1 MTTASPPDP
10 SSLERARRLAKEALE
25 GNVGPSPTLDDDGL
39 PTTRLPLPPG
49 SPARISRTF
58 AWLLDDLIGVPG
70 TRLRF
75 GVDPILSLVPFAG
88 TAVGAVMGSV
98 ILIDAIRLRA
108 PVSVLI
114 RMVGNYVIDWL
125 VGLLPFLGAF
135 LDAAYRS
142 NHKNFK
148 LLERTIADRE
158 QVRITTFWY
167 WISIVAMVMVI
178 IAVVLAVPIGLLLWL
193 DGLITGG

>member
-1 MTTASPPDP
+1 MINAPAPDP
-10 SSLERARRLAKEALE
+10 SSLERASRLAKEALE
-25 GNVGPSPTLDDDGL
+25 KTVAPPPTLDGDGL

-70 TRLRF
+70 TKLRF
-75 GVDPILSLVPFAG
+75 GVDPILSIVPFAG

-125 VGLLPFLGAF
+125 MGLLPFLGAF

-158 QVRITTFWY
+158 QVRRTTFWY
-167 WISIVAMVMVI
+167 WISVVAMVMII
-178 IAVVLAVPIGLLLWL
+178 IAVVLSVPIGLLLWL
-193 DGLITGG
+193 DGLVTGV

>member
-1 MTTASPPDP
+1 MTTALPPDP
-10 SSLERARRLAKEALE
+10 SSLERAQRLAKEALE
-25 GNVGPSPTLDDDGL
+25 GRVVDPSDLDDDGL
-39 PTTRLPLPPG
+39 PSTRGPLPKG

-58 AWLLDDLIGVPG
+58 AWFLDDLVGVPG
-70 TRLRF
+70 TKIRV

-98 ILIDAIRLRA
+98 ILIDAVRLRA

-114 RMVGNYVIDWL
+114 RMVGNYVFDWAL
-125 VGLLPFLGAF
+125 GLFPFLGAF

-148 LLERTIADRE
+148 LLERTIANRE
-158 QVRITTFWY
+158 QVRKTTFWY
-167 WISIVAMVMVI
+167 WISILAMVLIV
-178 IAVVLAVPIGLLLWL
+178 IAVIVTVPIGLLLWL
-193 DGLITGG
+193 DGLVTGG

>member
-98 ILIDAIRLRA
+98 ILVDAVRLRA

-148 LLERTIADRE
+148 LLERTLADRD
-158 QVRITTFWY
+158 QVRRTTFWY
-167 WISIVAMVMVI
+167 WMSIVAMVVI
-178 IAVVLAVPIGLLLWL
+178 VTAVVLSVPIGLLLWL

>member
-1 MTTASPPDP
+1 MTQAPPPDP
-10 SSLERARRLAKEALE
+10 SSLERAQRLAKEALE
-25 GNVGPSPTLDDDGL
+25 GPAAGPSALDDDGL
-39 PTTRLPLPPG
+39 PSTRLPLPPG

-58 AWLLDDLIGVPG
+58 AWFLDDLIGVPG
-70 TRLRF
+70 TRIRF

-98 ILIDAIRLRA
+98 ILVDAVRLRA
-108 PVSVLI
+108 PVTVLV

-125 VGLLPFLGAF
+125 LGLLPFLGAF

-158 QVRITTFWY
+158 QVRGTTFWY
-167 WISIVAMVMVI
+167 WISILAMVVLV

>member
-98 ILIDAIRLRA
+98 ILVDAIRLRA

-158 QVRITTFWY
+158 QVRRTTFWY

>member
-158 QVRITTFWY
+158 QVRRTTFWY

>member
-1 MTTASPPDP
+1 MTEAQPPDP
-10 SSLERARRLAKEALE
+10 SSLTRAQRLAKEALE
-25 GNVGPSPTLDDDGL
+25 GPAANPPVRDDGAL
-39 PTTRLPLPPG
+39 PATRLPLPPG

-70 TRLRF
+70 TKLRF
-75 GVDPILSLVPFAG
+75 GVDPLLSLVPFAG
-88 TAVGAVMGSV
+88 TAVGAVLGSV

-108 PVSVLI
+108 PVSVLA
-114 RMVGNYVIDWL
+114 RMLGNYVIDWL

-158 QVRITTFWY
+158 QVRRTTFWY
-167 WISIVAMVMVI
+167 WVSIVSMVVI
-178 IAVVLAVPIGLLLWL
+178 VIAVLLAVPIGLLLWL
-193 DGLITGG
+193 DGIITGG

>member
-1 MTTASPPDP
+1 MTNAPAPDP
-10 SSLERARRLAKEALE
+10 SSLERAQRLAKEALE
-25 GNVGPSPTLDDDGL
+25 GNVTRPPTVDGDGVAS
-39 PTTRLPLPPG
+39 TRLPLPPG

-70 TRLRF
+70 TKLRF
-75 GVDPILSLVPFAG
+75 GVDPILSIVPFAG

-98 ILIDAIRLRA
+98 ILIDAVRLRA
-108 PVSVLI
+108 PLSVLI

-158 QVRITTFWY
+158 QVRRTTLWY
-167 WISIVAMVMVI
+167 WISIVAMGMI
-178 IAVVLAVPIGLLLWL
+178 IVAVVLAVPIGLLLWL
-193 DGLITGG
+193 DGLVTGG

>member
-1 MTTASPPDP
+1 MTKASPPDP

-70 TRLRF
+70 TKLRF

-98 ILIDAIRLRA
+98 ILVDAIRLRA

-158 QVRITTFWY
+158 QVRRTTFWY